1 MIINLILGA
10 VVVIQSIIHFIERRD
25 MYNRLMSKDLKDY
38 TRNIGDSSNKHTSR
52 IPSAHER
59 VLKNWKKSF
68 KVGEE

>member
-1 MIINLILGA
+1 MTINLILCA
-10 VVVIQSIIHFIERRD
+10 VIVIQAIFHFIERRD
-25 MYNRLMSKDLKDY
+25 MSNRLMSKDLTEYK
-38 TRNIGDSSNKHTSR
+38 RAGFSSDKHTSH